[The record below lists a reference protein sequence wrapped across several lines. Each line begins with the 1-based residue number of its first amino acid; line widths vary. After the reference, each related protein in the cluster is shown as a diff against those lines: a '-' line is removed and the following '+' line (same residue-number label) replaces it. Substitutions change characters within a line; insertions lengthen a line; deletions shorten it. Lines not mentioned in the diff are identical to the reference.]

1 MLMHPSAAPSRR
13 RRDAAEA
20 AAGADLVRR
29 YLNEIG
35 KVTLLSAADEVRLA
49 REIEVGVLAEERLV
63 HAEPHDDLEGLRE
76 LVRIGT
82 AAKQHLIEANLR
94 LVVSVARRYSR
105 RGLPL
110 LDVIQEGN
118 VGLIRAVER
127 FDYTKGF
134 KFSTYATW
142 WIRQAITRALADQ
155 GRAIR
160 LPVHVTDELN
170 RILRARRHL
179 SREQVDA
186 TAADV
191 SAATGIPVERVSEL
205 MAFADEPVSL
215 QTPIGAE
222 ADSTLGDFVED
233 AEAASPADVVAQAM
247 LREHV
252 EAVLAGL
259 TPRERDIVRLRYGLD
274 DGRSRTL
281 EEVGRYFG
289 VTRERIRQIEYRT
302 LRKLRLTDH
311 AGQLRDYL
319 S

>member
-1 MLMHPSAAPSRR
+1 MPASATPSRR
-13 RRDAAEA
+13 RRDAVEA

-35 KVTLLSAADEVRLA
+35 KVPLLSAADEVRLA

-63 HAEPHDDLEGLRE
+63 HGGPGDDIEGLRE
-76 LVRIGT
+76 LVRIGA
-82 AAKQHLIEANLR
+82 AAKRRLIEANLR
-94 LVVSVARRYSR
+94 LVVSVARRHSR

-118 VGLIRAVER
+118 LGLIRAVER

-170 RILRARRHL
+170 RILRARRSL
-179 SREQVDA
+179 SRHQVDA
-186 TAADV
+186 TATDIA
-191 SAATGIPVERVSEL
+191 AATGIPVERVSEL

-215 QTPIGAE
+215 QTPVGTD

-233 AEAASPADVVAQAM
+233 VEAASPADVVAQAM
-247 LREHV
+247 LRDHV
-252 EAVLAGL
+252 EAVLARL

-302 LRKLRLTDH
+302 LRKLRLTDD